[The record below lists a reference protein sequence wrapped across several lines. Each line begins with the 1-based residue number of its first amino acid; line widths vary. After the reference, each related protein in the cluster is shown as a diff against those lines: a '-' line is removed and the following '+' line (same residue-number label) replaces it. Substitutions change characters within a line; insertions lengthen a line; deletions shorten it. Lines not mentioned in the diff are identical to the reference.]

1 MNKPWLAAAL
11 LLNLALLVHLFVG
24 TRETMSLKPAEET
37 KGLKLAEETMSLK
50 PLDERRQHW
59 LQALGVFQPVTV
71 DLLLLTVAGYLLAT
85 TEVFGAARRSVA
97 LFMAAYLFACTMAWL
112 LQLRLAGARGKSYL
126 LLCQWLLF
134 SGCAGLLLWGS

>member
-11 LLNLALLVHLFVG
+11 LLNLVALLVHLFVG

-59 LQALGVFQPVTV
+59 LQLVTV

-126 LLCQWLLF
+126 LLGQWLLF

>member
-11 LLNLALLVHLFVG
+11 LLNLALLAHLFVG

-37 KGLKLAEETMSLK
+37 VGLKPAEETMSLK
-50 PLDERRQHW
+50 PLDERRQRW
-59 LQALGVFQPVTV
+59 LQALGVFQRVTV
-71 DLLLLTVAGYLLAT
+71 DLLLLTVVGYLLAA
-85 TEVFGAARRSVA
+85 TEVFGTARRSVA
-97 LFMAAYLFACTMAWL
+97 IFMAAYLFAWTMAWL

-126 LLCQWLLF
+126 LLGQCLLF